1 MLKIKIKSALL
12 CISIKKKSDGTGNRP
27 GKSEQEWTLGWQEE
41 KAKQNNHKN
50 IPTKQTYF
58 TCSFCFTFHTYI
70 NWILVVY
77 SPHMPHSPCLLPPF
91 LEGSLLSKTLTLVQ
105 HPLHTD

>member
-1 MLKIKIKSALL
+1 M
-12 CISIKKKSDGTGNRP
+12 
-27 GKSEQEWTLGWQEE
+27 LGWQEE

-77 SPHMPHSPCLLPPF
+77 IPHMPHSPCLLPPF
-91 LEGSLLSKTLTLVQ
+91 LEGSLLSKTPTLVQ
-105 HPLHTD
+105 HHFTQTEPSLASLVPLAYISCVNQENHLEIKEK